1 MLWPMEESHSKLQVL
16 VSSPGVVAQSITRL
30 ITESEECLDLQYMT
44 DKPGTTVGLYAC
56 AGLAN
61 AGAGDKGINWPQ
73 VNVTA
78 A

>member
-1 MLWPMEESHSKLQVL
+1 MDESRSKLQAL
-16 VSSPGVVAQSITRL
+16 VSTKNLYLENTAELMPRL
-30 ITESEECLDLQYMT
+30 EECLDLQYMT

-73 VNVTA
+73 VNATTA
-78 A
+78 ASA

>member
-1 MLWPMEESHSKLQVL
+1 MEESHSKLQAL
-16 VSSPGVVAQSITRL
+16 VSVPRAMVQNITRL
-30 ITESEECLDLQYMT
+30 IRKSEECLDLQYMT
-44 DKPGTTVGLYAC
+44 DKPGTTVGLYGC

-78 A
+78 SM

>member
-1 MLWPMEESHSKLQVL
+1 MAEQIPEL
-16 VSSPGVVAQSITRL
+16 
-30 ITESEECLDLQYMT
+30 EECLDLQYMK
-44 DKPGTTVGLYAC
+44 DAAGTTVGLYAC

-73 VNVTA
+73 VNATTA